1 MGGNVFALARKGACW
16 AGVVPSAV
24 AIRRRARIHHVYYLL
39 AAFDLAAV
47 VSGLVL
53 THHVNGVLSNTVR
66 ANLSWSALHDK
77 VADLRSGAGEVNG
90 PGNDVFES
98 KDAARELKRFAAAE
112 TAFWPRLEQLKRE
125 VGEEGANDTGLASAY
140 AGLET
145 SMGAML
151 RQTRTLLGHYAGGD
165 EGAAAAEMAAMDRS
179 YGDVLKQID
188 TLSQSLRHLENSM
201 GMAALEN
208 TKKLQVLE
216 YVLGSMI
223 LVMVIAVTVYGHKLG
238 GLFQRQYDA
247 LTASSA
253 KLKNQEQKLA
263 AQNLQLD
270 AALNNMVQGLAM
282 FDAEQCLVLCNG
294 RYGELCGLTR
304 EELQPGINQRQVL
317 EGRIA
322 KGHNAG
328 KPADELLEALLG
340 GLPQG
345 STIGQYAI
353 ELSDGRQIAITSKP
367 MANGGTVTTCQDITE
382 QRRSEAT
389 IAYLAHH
396 DALTGLPNRML
407 CGKRLEEAL
416 SHAKPGAMVA
426 GHLLDLDHFKNVNDT
441 LGHAAGD
448 KLLTMVTERLRS
460 LVRADDMIARM
471 GGDEFA
477 ILQTEVGQP
486 AEAGSLAQRVI
497 ELMNQSY
504 DIGNQQVVIGTSIGI
519 AIGCDNT
526 MNADLLMRNA
536 DLALYRAKAEGR
548 GALRFFEPEM
558 DAQMQERRSL
568 ERDLRCALS
577 SKQFELH
584 YQPIV
589 DLKSSRINACEALI
603 RWRHPDRGLVA
614 PSQFIALA
622 EEIGCIVPLGE
633 WAIREACAVAATWP
647 DALKVAVNLSAIQFR
662 SPGLVDVVIEALAAA
677 GLAAER
683 LELEITEAVLLQDN
697 AATLATLYGLRSLGV
712 RISMDDFGTGYSSL
726 SYLQSFPFDKIKI
739 DRSFIENITEGT
751 SAVNIVRAI
760 TAMAKGL
767 GMTTTAEGVETQEQ
781 RDAVAFEG
789 CTEMQGYL
797 FSKPL
802 PAEAIERLYLA
813 DRRSLAA
820 SVASAA

>member
-1 MGGNVFALARKGACW
+1 VFALVRKGACW
-16 AGVVPSAV
+16 AGVAPSAV

-47 VSGLVL
+47 VSGLFL
-53 THHVNGVLSNTVR
+53 THHVNGVHSNTVR
-66 ANLSWSALHDK
+66 VNLSWSALHDK

-112 TAFWPRLEQLKRE
+112 TAFWPRLEQLQRE
-125 VGEEGANDTGLASAY
+125 VGEEVANDTGLASAY

-151 RQTRTLLGHYAGGD
+151 RQTRTLLGHYARGD

-216 YVLGSMI
+216 YVLGCMI

-253 KLKNQEQKLA
+253 KLKTQEQKLA

-270 AALNNMVQGLAM
+270 AGLNNMVQGLAM

-294 RYGELCGLTR
+294 RYGELCGLSR
-304 EELQPGINQRQVL
+304 EELQPGTNLRQL
-317 EGRIA
+317 LDARIA
-322 KGHNAG
+322 EEHNAG

-340 GLPQG
+340 RLPQG

-353 ELSDGRQIAITSKP
+353 ELSDGRQIAITIKP

-407 CGKRLEEAL
+407 FGKRLEEAL
-416 SHAKPGAMVA
+416 GHAKPGAMVA

-460 LVRADDMIARM
+460 LVRAGDTIARM

-504 DIGNQQVVIGTSIGI
+504 DIGNHQVVIGTSIGI

-568 ERDLRCALS
+568 ERGLRCALS

-589 DLKSSRINACEALI
+589 DLKSNRINACEALI

-614 PSQFIALA
+614 PSHFIALA

-739 DRSFIENITEGT
+739 DRSFIENITEGR

-813 DRRSLAA
+813 DRRTIAPA
-820 SVASAA
+820 VASAA